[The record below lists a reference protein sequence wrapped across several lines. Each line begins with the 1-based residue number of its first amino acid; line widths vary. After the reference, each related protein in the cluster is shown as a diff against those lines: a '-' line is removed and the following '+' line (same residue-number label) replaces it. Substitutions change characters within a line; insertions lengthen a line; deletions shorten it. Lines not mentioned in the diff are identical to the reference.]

1 MRNHFQAALVSA
13 LDSKIPKTPPLARHG
28 RSIVPNRSEPER
40 TVACASNSRN
50 PKTPPLARRAKPLG
64 TMALPRKPYGRSI
77 VPNRSEPERT
87 VTCESNSRKIED
99 AAACAPRRAIGD
111 NGSTKEDPW

>member
-13 LDSKIPKTPPLARHG
+13 LDSKNPKTPPLARHG

-40 TVACASNSRN
+40 TVACASNSR
-50 PKTPPLARRAKPLG
+50 
-64 TMALPRKPYGRSI
+64 
-77 VPNRSEPERT
+77 
-87 VTCESNSRKIED
+87 KIKD